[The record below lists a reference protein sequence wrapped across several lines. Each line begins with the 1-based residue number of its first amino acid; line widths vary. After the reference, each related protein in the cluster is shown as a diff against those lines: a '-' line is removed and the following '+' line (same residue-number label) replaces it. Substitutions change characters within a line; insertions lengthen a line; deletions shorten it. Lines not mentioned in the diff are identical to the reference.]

1 MSGDGEPAVVI
12 RGAVATDLP
21 ELRRVYREASLGNA
35 GDAPMLLA
43 RPELLVLAGE
53 GVAEGRTRV
62 AVPGRDPRAPVLGF
76 ATSAVAADGEP
87 ELEDLFVD
95 PRWQRRGIARLLVL
109 DAARSVRETGH
120 RRLWVTG
127 NPHALGFYRAVGFL
141 GDDAVATLLGEGLR
155 LHLDVS

>member
-1 MSGDGEPAVVI
+1 MSGDDERTVI
-12 RGAVATDLP
+12 IRSAVATDLP
-21 ELRRVYREASLGNA
+21 ELRRVYRDASLGNA

-53 GVAEGRTRV
+53 GVTEGRTRV
-62 AVPGRDPRAPVLGF
+62 AVPGRGARGPVLGF
-76 ATSAVAADGEP
+76 ATLAGAPDGEA

-109 DAARSVRETGH
+109 DAARSVQETGH

-127 NPHALGFYRAVGFL
+127 NPHALGFYRAVGFV
-141 GDDAVATLLGEGLR
+141 GAHAVPTLLGEGLR